1 MFTANKFK
9 NHIWKVVEKN
19 SDKVIDLLK
28 ASQGETVDFFNLMN
42 RFTLDSIGEIA
53 FAKSIGSLEDAS
65 SPFLRSFDRAQQV
78 LFTRFVVP
86 GWQLLRLLGLATE
99 WGARSHFR
107 LLREYSSKIV
117 RELRNKLDGETGDS
131 FVGLFLKAAEG
142 QGMPTDDRFMADAV
156 LNFLIAGRDTTAQA
170 MSWCMFLIA
179 QNPEVEAKIL
189 QEAESVLDGAASLSY
204 DQLSKLP
211 YLDATIREALR
222 LYPSVPMDVK
232 LCLRDDTLPDGTFV
246 PAGCSVAYFAYGMGR
261 SRRIWGEDAKEFRPE
276 RWLSMAAPPDSYTY
290 SAFHAGPRECLGKRL
305 AMVEMKTLLFK
316 VLRAFKLTL
325 AVAPEEVKPDVQLT
339 LGMSSGLPLRV
350 AAR

>member
-1 MFTANKFK
+1 
-9 NHIWKVVEKN
+9 
-19 SDKVIDLLK
+19 
-28 ASQGETVDFFNLMN
+28 
-42 RFTLDSIGEIA
+42 
-53 FAKSIGSLEDAS
+53 
-65 SPFLRSFDRAQQV
+65 
-78 LFTRFVVP
+78 
-86 GWQLLRLLGLATE
+86 
-99 WGARSHFR
+99 
-107 LLREYSSKIV
+107 LREYSTKIV

-170 MSWCMFLIA
+170 TSWCMFLIA
-179 QNPEVEAKIL
+179 QNPEVQAKIL